1 MGVGRGTVWGMSGNG
16 EHRDALPMGAVRGR
30 GAGLNPG
37 NRYEPVRLHVLG
49 EHLDEIAA
57 EKPDGTQVLTRVYAD
72 RSKSI
77 INKVESPDLN
87 MKWTVNPY
95 RGCEHGCI
103 YCYARPTHEQLGFS
117 CGLDFE
123 TKVVAKMEAP
133 RLLRRELASPKWS
146 FETISMSGVTDP
158 YQPVEARLEI
168 TRKCLEVMVEFGQP
182 VGIVSK
188 SRLVLRDLD
197 LLKKLN
203 ERGLAGVAVSI
214 TSLDAEISAK
224 MEPRAASPRARLEVV
239 REVAAAG
246 IPVAVMVAPVIPG
259 LNDREVPAILKAA
272 SEAGA
277 RQAGYVLLR
286 LPYQIKD
293 LFLDWLKR
301 EVPDRAS
308 RVEALIRESRDGELY
323 KGTFFERQRG
333 VGAHA
338 EQIGAMFAMFRT
350 KFGLDGAWV
359 RARDVGPRGQTLF
372 G

>member
-1 MGVGRGTVWGMSGNG
+1 M
-16 EHRDALPMGAVRGR
+16 
-30 GAGLNPG
+30 
-37 NRYEPVRLHVLG
+37 
-49 EHLDEIAA
+49 
-57 EKPDGTQVLTRVYAD
+57 
-72 RSKSI
+72 
-77 INKVESPDLN
+77 
-87 MKWTVNPY
+87 
-95 RGCEHGCI
+95 
-103 YCYARPTHEQLGFS
+103 
-117 CGLDFE
+117 
-123 TKVVAKMEAP
+123 
-133 RLLRRELASPKWS
+133 
-146 FETISMSGVTDP
+146 
-158 YQPVEARLEI
+158 EARLEI

-214 TSLDAEISAK
+214 TSLDAEISGK

-246 IPVAVMVAPVIPG
+246 LPVAVMVAPVIPG

-293 LFLDWLKR
+293 LFVDWLKR

-323 KGTFFERQRG
+323 KGAFFERQRG